1 MNEQLTWSIIDKYF
15 IDNPLSLVSHQLDSY
30 NNFFNEGIKQ
40 IFKEKNPIHIMKQQD
55 SVTKEFN
62 LKCNLYLGGK
72 EGNKLYY
79 GKPVIY
85 DDDREHYMFPNEARL
100 RNMTYGITVHYDVD
114 VEFFVKDEGD
124 EEITTHMITLD
135 KIFLGRF
142 PIMLMSDLCILKG
155 LDKKVKFEMGD
166 CKNDYGGYFIID
178 GKEKCIISQEK
189 FADNMLYIRD
199 KPSDIYTHSAE
210 IRSVSEDASKP
221 VRTLS
226 IKIVGPSPTL
236 TNNQIV
242 VNIPNVRKPIPL
254 FILMR
259 ALGIESDKEIIEYCL
274 LDMEQYK
281 SYVDLFIPSIHDAG
295 RIFSQQTAI
304 NYIGSL
310 TKGHTDAHA
319 LEILTNYFLPHI
331 GEMNFQDKAF
341 FIGYMVRELLGVYV
355 KENKATDRDNF
366 RFKRVELPGNLLYDL
381 FKEYYTLQQKN
392 IYLKIDKT
400 YFYNQGLYN
409 DKKSFINLIENNY
422 KLFFSER
429 LVENGF
435 KKAFKGNWGS
445 ESHTKRLGVV
455 QDLNRLSYNSA
466 ISHLRKISLPLD
478 SSAKVVGPRL
488 AHTSQWG
495 IIDPVDTP
503 DGGNCGL
510 HKHMAITSHI
520 TTGSSSYPMI
530 RWLRLKANMKMLA
543 ECTPYIISTMCKV
556 IVNGNWVG
564 VLSDPKETELLFKEY
579 RRVALIPIFIS
590 IQWNIAKNT
599 LFIYTD
605 SGRLCRPIF
614 YISKEGKPSYENNSV
629 LENISNNKF
638 TWEQLITGFGKKKDE
653 NFIYKNYNLY
663 NKPADLYNVTN
674 IKDLKSANAIID
686 YLDTSETE
694 SALIAMYPEYLSE
707 NKQYTH
713 IEIHPSFMLGVMGNQ
728 IVFPENNQLPRDL
741 FACGQAKQAVS
752 LYHSNFQTRMDKMG
766 VVLNNGQVPLVK
778 SRYLQYINNEEHPC
792 GENVIVAIMSYNGY
806 NVEDSILFNEGALK
820 RGMFRTTY
828 YTMYESKEESS
839 KVANSQVDKRFVN
852 IEKENVIGLK
862 PGYDYSELD
871 EYGLIR
877 ENTPLDDKMA
887 LIGKVNTNL
896 EDPDMNIDDST
907 FPKKG
912 QLGFVDKTFITEGEQ
927 GFRIAKVR
935 VRNERVPAIGDKF
948 CSRCGQ
954 KGTVGIVIPE
964 EDMPFTA
971 DGRRPDIIINPHAI
985 PSRMTIGQLVETI
998 MGKACSIYGGYGDC
1012 TAFVNKGPKNKTFG
1026 DLLTHEGFHSSGNEI
1041 LYNGQ
1046 TGEQLQT
1053 EIFIGPTY
1061 YMRLKHMVK
1070 DKINYRAQGPR
1081 TALTRQTV
1089 QGRANDG
1096 GLRIGEME
1104 RDGLIAHGLTKFLQE
1119 SMLIRGDEYFMAV
1132 CNKTGTIAIYNDS
1145 YNLFLS
1151 PFADGPIKF
1160 NGTLDDKMNIENITK
1175 FGRSFSIIRI
1185 PYAFKLLLQELQSM
1199 NIQMRIITEENIEQL
1214 TNMTFSDNMEKLLG
1228 DNKPTQIKNRP
1239 QPKMIDQKSVMPS
1252 PSSTTTLQMLRVG
1265 EEKPDLTSGNY
1276 KLIAN
1281 EFMSFKLPTTV
1292 RGNIPELLPPKTKLP
1307 ITNLDRE
1314 FAVIHRNVND
1324 NKDKLNDIPDQD
1336 FIQLSSSLDLY
1347 GGLRRVFLNKGFP
1360 FSTNAS
1366 LKMYEL
1372 IKEMNLIDC
1381 NEPIRAFCD
1390 AELPGSFI
1398 VAINHYVK
1406 TVCQNTSTAANKSDF
1421 DWVGSSYYPE
1431 AAAKEGDET
1440 ILGDKYGFY
1449 ANNRNNWLMG
1459 PKPNAMPA
1467 DSVEDITGD
1476 LTNGE
1481 VIKTLTDAV
1490 HKRFETTGGATIA
1503 TSDAGID
1510 VSADYSSQE
1519 KSTAL
1524 LNYGQI
1530 VAAIL
1535 ALAPGG
1541 HMVTKQ
1547 YTFIR
1552 PFNRSVIA
1560 LVAFLFEEA
1569 YVVKPVTSRPGN
1581 SEIYLVGKYFRGI
1594 DELLANELLNRFVV
1608 YAQGLSPVD
1617 GAPLFDP
1624 NTYVEIDNEMLKAG
1638 KKIHDEQQVEFLKEM
1653 DDIYNNKDYPRKELP
1668 QLSQKLQKEWLEK
1681 YPVLTIRKEDLLNWK
1696 NKPATTAPA
1705 TTAPATTTIVPEMQI
1720 ETVPEMQIETVPYNA
1735 DNDSNV
1741 NIDIDDEQEPSVV
1754 QQEPNVVQQEPNVQ
1768 TISIETMSD
1777 QTIRDNLVND
1787 YNLKPKIINKWDRKI
1802 LEKEYLKRLNK
1813 KKGGG
1818 DSFNDE
1824 ENENENENETIIS
1837 EQIMNTS
1844 DISNPEGINFL
1855 INNKE
1860 EEITNENE
1868 SKKEDENNEQGEKK
1882 TITI

>member
-1 MNEQLTWSIIDKYF
+1 MNEQLTWTIIDKYF
-15 IDNPLSLVSHQLDSY
+15 NDNPLSLVSHQLDSY

-55 SVTKEFN
+55 SKTKEFN

-72 EGNKLYY
+72 EGTKLYY

-100 RNMTYGITVHYDVD
+100 RNMTYGITIHYDVD
-114 VEFFVKDEGD
+114 VEFFVKDED
-124 EEITTHMITLD
+124 DQEITTTLITLD

-155 LDKKVKFEMGD
+155 LDKRVKFEMGE

-199 KPSDIYTHSAE
+199 KASDIYTHSAE

-221 VRTLS
+221 IRTLS

-236 TNNQIV
+236 TNNQIII
-242 VNIPNVRKPIPL
+242 NIPNVRSPVPL

-274 LDMEQYK
+274 LDMEKYK
-281 SYVDLFIPSIHDAG
+281 SYIDLFIPSIHDAG
-295 RIFSQQTAI
+295 RIFTQQAAI
-304 NYIGSL
+304 NFIGSL

-409 DKKSFINLIENNY
+409 DKRSFINLIENNY

-478 SSAKVVGPRL
+478 SSAKVIGPRL

-510 HKHMAITSHI
+510 HKHMAISSHI

-530 RWLRLKANMKMLA
+530 RWLRIKANMKMLA
-543 ECTPYIISTMCKV
+543 ECTPYIISTMCKI

-564 VLSDPKETELLFKEY
+564 VVSDPKEIELLFKDY

-590 IQWNIAKNT
+590 IQWDIAKNT

-614 YISKEGKPSYENNSV
+614 YIRNDGKPSYENNSV
-629 LENISNNKF
+629 LENIGNNKF
-638 TWEQLITGFGKKKDE
+638 TWDQLITGFGKKKDD

-663 NKPADLYNVTN
+663 NKPSDLYNVTD
-674 IKDLKSANAIID
+674 IKELKSSNAIID
-686 YLDTSETE
+686 YIDTSETE
-694 SALIAMYPEYLSE
+694 SALIAMYPDYLSE
-707 NKQYTH
+707 NKHYTH
-713 IEIHPSFMLGVMGNQ
+713 VEIHPSFMLGVMGNQ

-741 FACGQAKQAVS
+741 FACGQAKQAIS

-820 RGMFRTTY
+820 RGLFRTTY
-828 YTMYESKEESS
+828 YSMYESKEESS
-839 KVANSQVDKRFVN
+839 KVATSRVDTRFVN

-877 ENTPLDDKMA
+877 ENTPLDEKMA

-896 EDPDMNIDDST
+896 EDPDMSIDAST

-912 QLGFVDKTFITEGEQ
+912 QLGFVDKTFITEGEE

-935 VRNERVPAIGDKF
+935 VRNERVPMIGDKF

-954 KGTVGIVIPE
+954 KGTVGIIMPE

-998 MGKACSIYGGYGDC
+998 MGKACSIYGGFGDC

-1026 DLLTHEGFHSSGNEI
+1026 ELLTNEGFHSSGNEI

-1046 TGEQLQT
+1046 TGEQLQSD
-1053 EIFIGPTY
+1053 IFIGPTY

-1081 TALTRQTV
+1081 TVLTRQPV

-1104 RDGLIAHGLTKFLQE
+1104 RDGLIAHGVTKFLQE
-1119 SMLIRGDEYFMAV
+1119 SMLIRGDEYFMAI
-1132 CNKTGTIAIYNDS
+1132 CNKTGAIAIYNDS

-1185 PYAFKLLLQELQSM
+1185 PYTFKLLLQELQSM
-1199 NIQMRIITEENIEQL
+1199 NIQMRLITEENIEQL
-1214 TNMTFSDNMEKLLG
+1214 TNMTFSDNMDKLLG
-1228 DNKPTQIKNRP
+1228 NNKPTQVKNR
-1239 QPKMIDQKSVMPS
+1239 QPKMIDQKSVMKQYPS
-1252 PSSTTTLQMLRVG
+1252 MVIQMIRVG
-1265 EEKPDLTSGNY
+1265 EEKPTTGNY
-1276 KLIAN
+1276 KLISN
-1281 EFMSFKLPTTV
+1281 EFVKFKLPTTA
-1292 RGNIPELLPPKTKLP
+1292 RGNIPALLSPETKLS

-1324 NKDKLNDIPDQD
+1324 NKDKLNNIPDQE

-1347 GGLRRVFLNKGFP
+1347 GGLRREFLNKGFP
-1360 FSTNAS
+1360 FATNAS

-1406 TVCQNTSTAANKSDF
+1406 TICSSSDFEMPYGYGTERYLETPPVRF

-1431 AAAKEGDET
+1431 AASKEGDET
-1440 ILGDKYGFY
+1440 ILGDQYGFY

-1459 PKPNAMPA
+1459 PKPNAMPE
-1467 DSVEDITGD
+1467 SSEDITGD
-1476 LTNGE
+1476 ITNGN
-1481 VIKTLTDAV
+1481 VIKSLTAAV
-1490 HKRFETTGGATIA
+1490 HNRFEDTGGATIA

-1519 KSTAL
+1519 KNTAL

-1535 ALAPGG
+1535 SLAPGG

-1547 YTFIR
+1547 YTFIH

-1560 LVAFLFEEA
+1560 LVGFLFEEA
-1569 YVVKPVTSRPGN
+1569 YVVKPATSRPGN

-1594 DELLANELLNRFVV
+1594 DETLTNGLLNRFMA
-1608 YAQGLSPVD
+1608 YAEGLTPVD
-1617 GAPLFDP
+1617 GAPLFNP
-1624 NTYVEIDNEMLKAG
+1624 NSYVDIDNELLKAG
-1638 KKIHDEQQVEFLKEM
+1638 KKIHNEQQVEFLKEM
-1653 DDIYNNKDYPRKELP
+1653 DDVYNNKEYPQKEL
-1668 QLSQKLQKEWLEK
+1668 SQISQHLQKEWLDK
-1681 YPVLTIRKEDLLNWK
+1681 YPVLPIEKEDLLNWK
-1696 NKPATTAPA
+1696 KKPTATIYNTIANIIPDTVSNTLNDAVAAITNVFSSESVPPPLPSPPA
-1705 TTAPATTTIVPEMQI
+1705 DVP
-1720 ETVPEMQIETVPYNA
+1720 VPTPITEENEAIITE
-1735 DNDSNV
+1735 
-1741 NIDIDDEQEPSVV
+1741 
-1754 QQEPNVVQQEPNVQ
+1754 
-1768 TISIETMSD
+1768 
-1777 QTIRDNLVND
+1777 
-1787 YNLKPKIINKWDRKI
+1787 KIIN
-1802 LEKEYLKRLNK
+1802 
-1813 KKGGG
+1813 
-1818 DSFNDE
+1818 
-1824 ENENENENETIIS
+1824 
-1837 EQIMNTS
+1837 TS
-1844 DISNPEGINFL
+1844 DVSVPEGIKFL
-1855 INNKE
+1855 TNVEDNPDKE
-1860 EEITNENE
+1860 EEKENE
-1868 SKKEDENNEQGEKK
+1868 EGEKK
-1882 TITI
+1882 IITI

>member
-1 MNEQLTWSIIDKYF
+1 MNEQLTWTIIDKYF
-15 IDNPLSLVSHQLDSY
+15 NDNPLSLVSHQLDSY

-55 SVTKEFN
+55 SKTKEFN

-72 EGNKLYY
+72 EGTKLYY

-100 RNMTYGITVHYDVD
+100 RNMTYGITIHYDVD
-114 VEFFVKDEGD
+114 VEFFVKDED
-124 EEITTHMITLD
+124 DQEITTHLITLD

-155 LDKKVKFEMGD
+155 LDKRVKFEMGE

-199 KPSDIYTHSAE
+199 KASDIYTHSAE

-221 VRTLS
+221 IRTLS

-236 TNNQIV
+236 TNNQIII
-242 VNIPNVRKPIPL
+242 NIPNVRSPVPL

-274 LDMEQYK
+274 LDMEKYK
-281 SYVDLFIPSIHDAG
+281 SYIDLFIPSIHDAG
-295 RIFSQQTAI
+295 RIFTQQAAI
-304 NYIGSL
+304 NFIGSL

-409 DKKSFINLIENNY
+409 DKRSFINLIENNY

-478 SSAKVVGPRL
+478 SSAKVIGPRL

-510 HKHMAITSHI
+510 HKHMAISSHI

-530 RWLRLKANMKMLA
+530 RWLRIKANMKILA
-543 ECTPYIISTMCKV
+543 ECTPYIISTMCKI
-556 IVNGNWVG
+556 IVNGNWIG
-564 VLSDPKETELLFKEY
+564 VVSEPKEIELLFKDY

-590 IQWNIAKNT
+590 IQWDIAKNT

-614 YISKEGKPSYENNSV
+614 YIRNDGKPSYENNSV
-629 LENISNNKF
+629 LENIGNNKF
-638 TWEQLITGFGKKKDE
+638 TWDQLITGFGKKKDD

-663 NKPADLYNVTN
+663 NNPSDLYNVTD
-674 IKDLKSANAIID
+674 IKELKSSNAIID
-686 YLDTSETE
+686 YIDTSETE
-694 SALIAMYPEYLSE
+694 SALIAMYPDYLSE
-707 NKQYTH
+707 NKHYTH
-713 IEIHPSFMLGVMGNQ
+713 VEIHPSFMLGVMGNQ

-741 FACGQAKQAVS
+741 FACGQAKQAIS

-820 RGMFRTTY
+820 RGLFRTTY
-828 YTMYESKEESS
+828 YSMYESKEESS
-839 KVANSQVDKRFVN
+839 KVATSHVDTRFVN

-877 ENTPLDDKMA
+877 ENTPLDEKMA

-896 EDPDMNIDDST
+896 EEPDMSIDAST

-935 VRNERVPAIGDKF
+935 VRNERVPMIGDKF

-954 KGTVGIVIPE
+954 KGTVGIIMPE

-998 MGKACSIYGGYGDC
+998 MGKACSIYGGFGDC

-1026 DLLTHEGFHSSGNEI
+1026 ELLTNEGFHSSGNEI

-1046 TGEQLQT
+1046 TGEQLQSD
-1053 EIFIGPTY
+1053 IFIGPTY

-1081 TALTRQTV
+1081 TVLTRQPV

-1104 RDGLIAHGLTKFLQE
+1104 RDGLIAHGVTKFLQE
-1119 SMLIRGDEYFMAV
+1119 SMLIRGDEYFMAI
-1132 CNKTGTIAIYNDS
+1132 CNKTGAIAIYNDS

-1185 PYAFKLLLQELQSM
+1185 PYTFKLLLQELQSM
-1199 NIQMRIITEENIEQL
+1199 NIQMRLITEENIEQL
-1214 TNMTFSDNMEKLLG
+1214 TNMTFSDNMDKLLG
-1228 DNKPTQIKNRP
+1228 NNKPTQVKNR
-1239 QPKMIDQKSVMPS
+1239 QPKMIDQKSVMKQYPS
-1252 PSSTTTLQMLRVG
+1252 MVIQMIRVG
-1265 EEKPDLTSGNY
+1265 EEKPTKGNY

-1281 EFMSFKLPTTV
+1281 EFVKFKLPTTA
-1292 RGNIPELLPPKTKLP
+1292 RGNIPALLSPEMKLS

-1324 NKDKLNDIPDQD
+1324 NKDKLNNIPEQE

-1347 GGLRRVFLNKGFP
+1347 GGLRREFLNKGFP
-1360 FSTNAS
+1360 FATNAS

-1406 TVCQNTSTAANKSDF
+1406 TICSSSDFEMPYGYGTERYLETPPLRF

-1431 AAAKEGDET
+1431 AASKEGDET
-1440 ILGDKYGFY
+1440 ILGDQYGFY
-1449 ANNRNNWLMG
+1449 ANNRDNWLMG
-1459 PKPNAMPA
+1459 PKPNAMPET
-1467 DSVEDITGD
+1467 SGDITGD
-1476 LTNGE
+1476 ITNGN
-1481 VIKTLTDAV
+1481 VIKLLTAAV
-1490 HKRFETTGGATIA
+1490 HKRFEDTGGATIA

-1519 KSTAL
+1519 KNTAL

-1535 ALAPGG
+1535 SLAPGG

-1547 YTFIR
+1547 YTFIH

-1560 LVAFLFEEA
+1560 LVSFLFEES

-1594 DELLANELLNRFVV
+1594 DETLTNGLLNRFMA
-1608 YAQGLSPVD
+1608 YAEGLTPVD
-1617 GAPLFDP
+1617 GAPLFNP
-1624 NTYVEIDNEMLKAG
+1624 NSYVDIDNELLKAG
-1638 KKIHDEQQVEFLKEM
+1638 KKIHNEQQVEFLKEM
-1653 DDIYNNKDYPRKELP
+1653 DDVYNNKEYPQKEL
-1668 QLSQKLQKEWLEK
+1668 SQISQHLQKEWLDK
-1681 YPVLTIRKEDLLNWK
+1681 YPVLPIEKEDLLNWK
-1696 NKPATTAPA
+1696 KKPTATIYN
-1705 TTAPATTTIVPEMQI
+1705 TIANIIPDTVSNTLNDAVAAITNVFSSESVPPPPLPLPSPPVAD
-1720 ETVPEMQIETVPYNA
+1720 VPVPTPMTEENEA
-1735 DNDSNV
+1735 
-1741 NIDIDDEQEPSVV
+1741 IITE
-1754 QQEPNVVQQEPNVQ
+1754 
-1768 TISIETMSD
+1768 
-1777 QTIRDNLVND
+1777 
-1787 YNLKPKIINKWDRKI
+1787 KIIN
-1802 LEKEYLKRLNK
+1802 
-1813 KKGGG
+1813 
-1818 DSFNDE
+1818 
-1824 ENENENENETIIS
+1824 
-1837 EQIMNTS
+1837 TS
-1844 DISNPEGINFL
+1844 DVSVPEGINFL
-1855 INNKE
+1855 TNVEDNPDKE
-1860 EEITNENE
+1860 EEEKENE
-1868 SKKEDENNEQGEKK
+1868 EGEKK
-1882 TITI
+1882 IITI